1 MARAA
6 GQARA
11 QGGALVVVEEEAEPL
26 VDEVAQ
32 EAELLLGELDV
43 VVSGLEHSARY
54 RGVSLVRAMAAA

>member
-1 MARAA
+1 
-6 GQARA
+6 
-11 QGGALVVVEEEAEPL
+11 

-43 VVSGLEHSARY
+43 VFSGLEHSARY